1 MPGVPAVSFDTDP
14 SRYRHLRLETDG
26 EIATIVLA
34 VDEAGGL
41 RPGYELKLN
50 SYDLGV
56 NIELADAVQ
65 RLRFEHPEVRAVV
78 ITGGLD
84 KVFCAGANIRML
96 AQSEHWWKVNFCKFT
111 NETRGAIEDATEGSG
126 QTYLAAVNGTAAG
139 GGYELALA
147 CDEIILVDDGSTA
160 VSMPEVPLLAVL
172 PGTGGL
178 TRLVDKRGVRKDL
191 ADVVATRSEGVRG
204 KTAQAWRLVD
214 EVAPPSRFDAT
225 VRERARAA
233 AARSR
238 RLPGG
243 PGIELTP
250 LARQVSETHI
260 SYPNVTAD
268 LDREAGLV
276 TITVHGPRDEPPAD
290 AAGMHALGASF
301 WPLAMCRELDDLIL
315 WLRINEVE
323 LGTWAIRTS
332 GDPGLVL
339 GHERLLEAA
348 AGGDWLAGEI
358 RLYLKRTLKRLDL
371 TSRSL
376 IALIE
381 PGSCFAGPLL
391 ELALACDRQYMLDGL
406 LEDAADGGAG
416 GRRSRPDRALRG
428 QLRRLPDGQRA
439 EPARVPLLRRARP
452 AGQAGA
458 GDGPA
463 DRGGRG
469 AGARPGHLRPRRPR
483 LGRRGPDRAGGT
495 RLAQPRRADR
505 DGGQPALPRPGDHGN
520 KDLRPPHRVAELDL
534 HQAERGRPG
543 RRAAPL
549 RHRPAGR
556 VRQEASLTCRS
567 TTPSASPTTS
577 TWPRTGGCS
586 GRWSP
591 GSPPSCTGGA
601 RWGPP
606 CRPTTSTCAPRWR
619 WAGRAGPTSPG

>member
-1 MPGVPAVSFDTDP
+1 MPGVPAVSFGTDP

-26 EIATIVLA
+26 EIARIVLA

-56 NIELADAVQ
+56 DIELADAVQ

-111 NETRGAIEDATEGSG
+111 NETRGAIEDATEHSG

-214 EVAPPSRFDAT
+214 EVAPRSRFAEF
-225 VRERARAA
+225 VRERAQAA

-250 LARQVSETHI
+250 LDRQVSETRI

-276 TITVHGPRDEPPAD
+276 TITVHGPQDEAPAG

-301 WPLAMCRELDDLIL
+301 WPLAMSRELDDLIL
-315 WLRINEVE
+315 WLRLNEVE
-323 LGTWAIRTS
+323 LGTWAIKTS
-332 GDPGLVL
+332 GDAAAVL
-339 GHERLLEAA
+339 ACERLIEAT
-348 AGGDWLAGEI
+348 AGQDWLASEI
-358 RLYLKRTLKRLDL
+358 LHFLKRTLKRLDM

-391 ELALACDRQYMLDGL
+391 ELALACDRQYMLEGT
-406 LEDAADGGAG
+406 LEDSADPAAGPAQLVLSAGNFGAYPTANGLSRLASRCYGEPGQLAKLEQETGRPIEAAEALELGLVTFAPDDLDWDDEVRIALEERASLSPDALTGMEANLRFPGPETMETKIFARLTAWQNWIFTRPNAAGPDG
-416 GRRSRPDRALRG
+416 ALRRYG
-428 QLRRLPDGQRA
+428 TGQRA
-439 EPARVPLLRRARP
+439 VFDKKRA
-452 AGQAGA
+452 
-458 GDGPA
+458 
-463 DRGGRG
+463 
-469 AGARPGHLRPRRPR
+469 
-483 LGRRGPDRAGGT
+483 
-495 RLAQPRRADR
+495 
-505 DGGQPALPRPGDHGN
+505 
-520 KDLRPPHRVAELDL
+520 
-534 HQAERGRPG
+534 
-543 RRAAPL
+543 
-549 RHRPAGR
+549 
-556 VRQEASLTCRS
+556 
-567 TTPSASPTTS
+567 
-577 TWPRTGGCS
+577 
-586 GRWSP
+586 
-591 GSPPSCTGGA
+591 
-601 RWGPP
+601 
-606 CRPTTSTCAPRWR
+606 
-619 WAGRAGPTSPG
+619 

>member
-1 MPGVPAVSFDTDP
+1 MPGAPAVSFDTDP

-26 EIATIVLA
+26 EIAQIVLA

-56 NIELADAVQ
+56 DIELADAVQ
-65 RLRFEHPEVRAVV
+65 RLRFEHPQVRAVV

-84 KVFCAGANIRML
+84 KVFCAGANIKML

-111 NETRGAIEDATEGSG
+111 NETRSAIEDATEHSG
-126 QTYLAAVNGTAAG
+126 QTYLAAVNGAAAG

-160 VSMPEVPLLAVL
+160 VSMPEVPQLAVL

-214 EVAPPSRFDAT
+214 EVAPRSRFAEI
-225 VRERARAA
+225 VRERALAA

-250 LARQVSETHI
+250 LDRQVGETSI

-276 TITVHGPRDEPPAD
+276 TITVLGPRDEAPAD

-323 LGTWAIRTS
+323 LGTWVIKTS
-332 GDPGLVL
+332 GDPGPVL
-339 GHERLLEAA
+339 SHERLLEAA
-348 AGGDWLAGEI
+348 ADLDWLASEI
-358 RLYLKRTLKRLDL
+358 RLFLKRTLKRLDM

-391 ELALACDRQYMLDGL
+391 ELALACDRQYMLEGVLEEGADPAAGPAQITLSAASFGAYPMANGLSRLATRCYAEPGRLAKLEQETGRPIEATEALELGLVTFAPDDLDWDDEVRIALEERASLSPDALTGMEANLRFPGPETLETKIFARLTAWQNWIFTRPNAAGPDG
-406 LEDAADGGAG
+406 
-416 GRRSRPDRALRG
+416 ALR
-428 QLRRLPDGQRA
+428 RY
-439 EPARVPLLRRARP
+439 
-452 AGQAGA
+452 
-458 GDGPA
+458 
-463 DRGGRG
+463 
-469 AGARPGHLRPRRPR
+469 
-483 LGRRGPDRAGGT
+483 GT
-495 RLAQPRRADR
+495 
-505 DGGQPALPRPGDHGN
+505 GQPAVFD
-520 KDLRPPHRVAELDL
+520 KK
-534 HQAERGRPG
+534 
-543 RRAAPL
+543 RA
-549 RHRPAGR
+549 
-556 VRQEASLTCRS
+556 
-567 TTPSASPTTS
+567 
-577 TWPRTGGCS
+577 
-586 GRWSP
+586 
-591 GSPPSCTGGA
+591 
-601 RWGPP
+601 
-606 CRPTTSTCAPRWR
+606 
-619 WAGRAGPTSPG
+619 